1 MANRHGR
8 MARPASA
15 LAAGALAVLL
25 GAALAQEPAPKEA
38 QGPPADQANNPK
50 GAPPKGRTR
59 GGLRAPGGAA
69 PKKGL
74 RKDTNALPPV
84 GNPGPGAVAGEP
96 QQYTFRLSVN
106 KGTPL
111 AATYYPSKLGTN
123 AAVVLLIHEKNRSTR
138 DFQEPIADLKKKG
151 LAETLQADGYAVLA
165 IDLPGQ
171 GANPRREL
179 ADRDWRGMVDDLQT
193 AYKFLVDR
201 HNRGELNLA
210 RLGVVGVG
218 EGANLAAVWAASPG
232 AAVTGEGRTSD
243 VGALVLVSP
252 MSDDQAVGL
261 RAGAALT
268 ALAPRA
274 PILILAGERDAATTN
289 LLNAARPIVER
300 ARQNQINVFPTSLHG
315 YKLLWLEPKAASAI
329 GKFLEGTTKFRAQE
343 WEPRYNLQPATYSDI
358 RPVTSPPPTPIVDP
372 ARPEAPEKKDQS

>member
-1 MANRHGR
+1 
-8 MARPASA
+8 MARPAAA
-15 LAAGALAVLL
+15 LAAGTLAVLL
-25 GAALAQEPAPKEA
+25 GAALAQEPAPKKE
-38 QGPPADQANNPK
+38 QDPASDQAKPK
-50 GAPPKGRTR
+50 DAPPKGRTR

-74 RKDTNALPPV
+74 RKDTNALPPA
-84 GNPGPGAVAGEP
+84 GNPGAAAGEP
-96 QQYTFRLSVN
+96 QHYTFKLSVT
-106 KGTPL
+106 KGPPL

-179 ADRDWRGMVDDLQT
+179 ADRDWRGMVADLQM

-252 MSDDQAVGL
+252 MSDEQAMGL
-261 RAGAALT
+261 RAGAALIE
-268 ALAPRA
+268 LAPRA

-343 WEPRYNLQPATYSDI
+343 WEPRYNLEPATYSNI
-358 RPVTSPPPTPIVDP
+358 RPVTTPPADSVVNP
-372 ARPEAPEKKDQS
+372 ARPADAPAPAAKD